1 MPDSQ
6 KQIVQW
12 FPGHMAK
19 TRRKIKESLSLVD
32 GVVEIVDARVPMSS
46 RNPELDE
53 MTEGKPRI
61 VLLNKSDMAD
71 SNATQLWM
79 KWFRAQGIYC
89 ISVDCKSGRG
99 LNQFESVVRS
109 ALADKIRSNEE
120 KGMGG
125 KALRL
130 MVVGIPNTGK
140 SSFINKMSGRNR
152 LKVANK
158 PGVTRDNQWVVCK
171 GSNIEMLDT
180 PGVLWPKFDDPA
192 VGDRLA
198 FIGSIKDTVTDPETI
213 AVRLLQILK
222 TDYVDRLCTRY
233 KITPEDCE
241 LEPFELL
248 EQIGRKRG
256 MLIRGGEVNTER
268 AANMLLDE
276 YRSGKLGKITLE
288 RPPKAGGPDA

>member
-1 MPDSQ
+1 
-6 KQIVQW
+6 
-12 FPGHMAK
+12 MAK

-32 GVVEIVDARVPMSS
+32 GVVEIVDARVPLSS

-71 SNATQLWM
+71 PNATSLWM
-79 KWFRAQGIYC
+79 KWFRQQGLYC
-89 ISVDCKSGRG
+89 LSVDCKSGRG
-99 LNQFESVVRS
+99 LNQFESVVRQ
-109 ALADKIRSNEE
+109 ALAQKIKSNED
-120 KGMGG
+120 KGMKG
-125 KALRL
+125 KSLRL

-222 TDYVDRLCTRY
+222 TDYTDRLCERY
-233 KITPEDCE
+233 KLKPEDCE
-241 LEPFELL
+241 LEPFALL

-276 YRSGKLGKITLE
+276 YRGGKLGKLTLE
-288 RPPKAGGPDA
+288 RPPKEGASHA

>member
-79 KWFRAQGIYC
+79 KWFRSQGIYC
-89 ISVDCKSGRG
+89 MAADCKSGRG
-99 LNQFESVVRS
+99 LNQFEAVVRQ
-109 ALADKIRSNEE
+109 ALADKIKSNGE
-120 KGMGG
+120 KGMSG

-222 TDYVDRLCTRY
+222 TDYVDRLCARY

-256 MLIRGGEVNTER
+256 MLIRGGEINTER

-288 RPPKAGGPDA
+288 RPPKAGGPNA